1 LSSHQDEQP
10 EALLEHA
17 RSGDPAAL
25 GRLLELYRNY
35 LRLQA
40 RTLIGRALQVR
51 LDRSDLVQETFLEA
65 ARDFAAFAGTSEAE
79 LIAWLR
85 QILIRNLADQVRHS
99 QADKRDVR
107 RQESLEVLLEQSR
120 QAAEQALAQ
129 AGSSPSVQAG
139 RREQAV
145 LLADA
150 LEALPSDYREVIL
163 LRHVEH
169 LKFEEIAGRLDRS
182 PGAVRM
188 LWTRALERLHRLL
201 EESP

>member
-1 LSSHQDEQP
+1 VTAHPDEQA
-10 EALLEHA
+10 EALLEHS
-17 RSGDPAAL
+17 RSGDRAAL

-51 LDRSDLVQETFLEA
+51 LDPSDLVQDTFLEA
-65 ARDFAAFAGTSEAE
+65 AHDFAAFAGSTEAE

-85 QILIRNLADQVRHS
+85 QILIRNLADRVRHS

-107 RQESLEVLLEQSR
+107 REESLEVLLEHSR
-120 QAAEQALAQ
+120 QAAEQALAL
-129 AGSSPSVQAG
+129 AGSSPSVQAR
-139 RREQAV
+139 RREEAV

-150 LEALPSDYREVIL
+150 LEALAEDYREVIL

-169 LKFEEIAGRLDRS
+169 LPFKDIATRMGRS

-201 EESP
+201 EEP